1 MNTKSESA
9 TGPAEAAAK
18 VHEVQD
24 ENRDV
29 ANRDMPG
36 KRAALPPGSLPR
48 PKLEPQADENR
59 DQPVA
64 PDGSLTTP
72 SKPPSAQ

>member
-9 TGPAEAAAK
+9 NGPAEDAAK
-18 VHEVQD
+18 IHEVQD

-36 KRAALPPGSLPR
+36 KRAALPPGSLSR
-48 PKLEPQADENR
+48 IKSEPQADENR

-64 PDGSLTTP
+64 PDGGLTTP
-72 SKPPSAQ
+72 SEPPSAQ